1 MLGGSG
7 YIGNSIY
14 KELNQFFDTYAT
26 YYSNNKF
33 KDNKHFFYFDLN
45 SCSSKSINSILKKV
59 NPSII
64 ISSLTGNSN
73 SQINNQNYIINYV
86 NNNQCKIIFI
96 SSSSVFD
103 GYKNYPNYE
112 FDKTFSKS
120 KFGYLKIK
128 LENKLLKLVE
138 NKYNIIRIPFVVGL
152 NSPKIKKL
160 INEVNLDIPIEVF
173 PNLIVNII
181 NDKKIALFIHHIIN
195 KGINGIIHLG
205 SKDLI
210 QHVDLIKELL
220 KTLKINSYRL
230 KYVYTTNDNRYVA
243 LFNKNKRLPKYLDFK
258 TNSIINTIK
267 LK

>member
-1 MLGGSG
+1 M
-7 YIGNSIY
+7 
-14 KELNQFFDTYAT
+14 
-26 YYSNNKF
+26 
-33 KDNKHFFYFDLN
+33 
-45 SCSSKSINSILKKV
+45 
-59 NPSII
+59 
-64 ISSLTGNSN
+64 
-73 SQINNQNYIINYV
+73 
-86 NNNQCKIIFI
+86 
-96 SSSSVFD
+96 
-103 GYKNYPNYE
+103 
-112 FDKTFSKS
+112 
-120 KFGYLKIK
+120 
-128 LENKLLKLVE
+128 
-138 NKYNIIRIPFVVGL
+138 
-152 NSPKIKKL
+152 
-160 INEVNLDIPIEVF
+160 DIPIEVF